1 MITAFLVVLAAEA
14 AVAATP
20 PTLVEPDPKAMTR
33 SEIRAFNA
41 TIPRTHPYYI
51 RCVRTTE
58 TGSLVKTLYSCRT
71 NRQWSDADIKGNDS
85 ARETYDEIRQ
95 HSHGRSN

>member
-1 MITAFLVVLAAEA
+1 MLSTLLVVLAAEA

-20 PTLVEPDPKAMTR
+20 PTIAEPDPKAMTR

-41 TIPRTHPYYI
+41 TVTRDHPYYI

-71 NRQWSDADIKGNDS
+71 NAQWHKSESNANDE
-85 ARETYDEIRQ
+85 ARATYDDMK
-95 HSHGRSN
+95 SKSWNTSG